1 MTMTMPMMR
10 LTNVTKTIQSHGQRA
25 RRGGGDGDY
34 TTLCLCSVCAGA
46 GAGGVPTRTVMNDSL
61 KYHPLTA

>member
-1 MTMTMPMMR
+1 M
-10 LTNVTKTIQSHGQRA
+10 TKTIQSHGQRA